1 MSKRIMGSV
10 IYISLA
16 GFEPDLNSN
25 GYYLDEQQPVF
36 ELVCLQQKGNLQ
48 QPFQPPG
55 MDLTWSAVFTPDG
68 NSIFDLGYEAHIRR
82 DRYLRELGYE
92 ARTPAG
98 WCPLIR
104 SRNYSAKFVTCPL
117 QASCSQTLLIVMSV
131 GPTCGPL
138 FSFTP
143 IDN

>member
-16 GFEPDLNSN
+16 GFEPDLDSN
-25 GYYLDEQQPVF
+25 GYYLDEQRPVF
-36 ELVCLQQKGNLQ
+36 ELVWLQQKGNLQ
-48 QPFQPPG
+48 QPFQRPG

-68 NSIFDLGYEAHIRR
+68 NSIFDLGYEARIRR
-82 DRYLRELGYE
+82 DQDLRELGYE

-104 SRNYSAKFVTCPL
+104 SRKCLACLPHNYGFAW
-117 QASCSQTLLIVMSV
+117 I
-131 GPTCGPL
+131 
-138 FSFTP
+138 
-143 IDN
+143 